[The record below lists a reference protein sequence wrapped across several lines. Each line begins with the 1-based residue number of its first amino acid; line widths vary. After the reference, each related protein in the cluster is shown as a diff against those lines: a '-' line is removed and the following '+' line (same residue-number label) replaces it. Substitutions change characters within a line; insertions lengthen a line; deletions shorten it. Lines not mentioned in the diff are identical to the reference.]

1 MSIENLLNKIIVNY
15 KKKNLSL
22 KITPAWTLQ
31 EASCSHGKIDNV
43 ESPPV
48 YSQHFQHLNSK
59 VQQSDSFTP
68 IAMREEHYVS
78 DVNMIEWRSYERKDI
93 SIPIDFTS
101 LDRLY
106 KEMTKDISAG
116 GLFIE
121 TQKYNKLTKNQ
132 KVLMVFTIGEGKKT
146 FKLTGKV
153 IRVDSKGIAVQ
164 FHNISPFDC
173 AAIEESLSNRNQ

>member
-1 MSIENLLNKIIVNY
+1 M
-15 KKKNLSL
+15 
-22 KITPAWTLQ
+22 
-31 EASCSHGKIDNV
+31 
-43 ESPPV
+43 V
-48 YSQHFQHLNSK
+48 YSQHFQHLNSQG
-59 VQQSDSFTP
+59 QQSDSFTP
-68 IAMREEHYVS
+68 IATREEHTVS

-132 KVLMVFTIGEGKKT
+132 KVLMVFTIGENKKP

-153 IRVDSKGIAVQ
+153 IRVQPDGIAVQ
-164 FHNISPFDC
+164 FHNPSPYDC
-173 AAIEESLSNRNQ
+173 AAIEEAIRNLS